1 MTLHHRQ
8 QQSLLSNSDTN
19 NTDSYRSTDT
29 EYNNSQA
36 DERVPETSHL
46 SSTTETFFHI
56 VCITA
61 GTGILQLPYALKS
74 GGWAGMAYI
83 ALAAAIS
90 AYTGKILVRCL
101 YYKHGVRLQ
110 SYSEVAEAAFGPRGR
125 LVVRTLKDVNLL
137 GVVGIYIVLAGISI
151 DSLVVGTPVEQF
163 GERFWIAASAVVVWA
178 AIVAARQIHDVF
190 VLSIFGTLTTVV
202 MVVIVIWLGVLDL
215 EFMHVRP
222 PTKAID
228 IRMMPISLA
237 SICFSFGGN
246 LNWPDLEASMKSP
259 KKWSKA
265 LSLATTFIAFIY
277 ACVAAVGYGVYGGHV
292 RSPIFLSLPSG
303 IAVSIAKAMITAH
316 VLLACPILLTAVFIE
331 AERDL
336 NISSNTLGVF
346 KERLWRAVFRSL
358 LMLVI
363 ALFALFVS
371 DFSKIVPILG
381 AVAASL
387 VVFVIPYDLSVS
399 TYSPDGRVFQVEYA
413 QKAVDNSGTA
423 IGLRV
428 KGGVVLA
435 VEKIKHS
442 RLLVPNSNKRIM
454 TAGKHIGVA
463 SAGWMSDTR
472 HLVKRTRDEAHNYHD
487 IYKTNAPAKIIAE
500 RMGMYVQAYTLY
512 SAVRPFGVSTIL
524 ACIDEDGPQLY
535 MIEPSGQYVGYRGCA
550 AGKGKQAAKTEIEK
564 LNLEELTVREAVKE
578 AARIIYA
585 AHDDAK
591 DKLFELELSWICEE
605 SNNLH
610 THVPQDVLD
619 EAIEHAEK
627 ALDDDDEMEDD
638 EE

>member
-202 MVVIVIWLGVLDL
+202 MV
-215 EFMHVRP
+215 
-222 PTKAID
+222 
-228 IRMMPISLA
+228 
-237 SICFSFGGN
+237 
-246 LNWPDLEASMKSP
+246 
-259 KKWSKA
+259 
-265 LSLATTFIAFIY
+265 
-277 ACVAAVGYGVYGGHV
+277 
-292 RSPIFLSLPSG
+292 
-303 IAVSIAKAMITAH
+303 
-316 VLLACPILLTAVFIE
+316 
-331 AERDL
+331 
-336 NISSNTLGVF
+336 
-346 KERLWRAVFRSL
+346 
-358 LMLVI
+358 
-363 ALFALFVS
+363 
-371 DFSKIVPILG
+371 
-381 AVAASL
+381 
-387 VVFVIPYDLSVS
+387 
-399 TYSPDGRVFQVEYA
+399 
-413 QKAVDNSGTA
+413 
-423 IGLRV
+423 
-428 KGGVVLA
+428 
-435 VEKIKHS
+435 
-442 RLLVPNSNKRIM
+442 
-454 TAGKHIGVA
+454 
-463 SAGWMSDTR
+463 
-472 HLVKRTRDEAHNYHD
+472 
-487 IYKTNAPAKIIAE
+487 
-500 RMGMYVQAYTLY
+500 
-512 SAVRPFGVSTIL
+512 
-524 ACIDEDGPQLY
+524 
-535 MIEPSGQYVGYRGCA
+535 
-550 AGKGKQAAKTEIEK
+550 
-564 LNLEELTVREAVKE
+564 
-578 AARIIYA
+578 
-585 AHDDAK
+585 
-591 DKLFELELSWICEE
+591 
-605 SNNLH
+605 
-610 THVPQDVLD
+610 
-619 EAIEHAEK
+619 
-627 ALDDDDEMEDD
+627 
-638 EE
+638 